1 MSSDMKTKTTSN
13 WIQHVKDFAKANNIK
28 YNEALRDPNLKV
40 GYVKVERIKKPKMS
54 SSMSPKSTI
63 ANKKHE
69 STEMVMELNTNYDKL
84 QTPMKMK
91 KGRKNKDM
99 MVVMEPPPM
108 MIQTESGDLQQ
119 VPEIKK
125 VRTKLAKKKEPVMM

>member
-40 GYVKVERIKKPKMS
+40 GYVKVERMKKPKMS
-54 SSMSPKSTI
+54 SSPKSTM

-69 STEMVMELNTNYDKL
+69 STEMELNYDKL

-91 KGRKNKDM
+91 KERKKKDM
-99 MVVMEPPPM
+99 MVIMESPPM
-108 MIQTESGDLQQ
+108 MIQTESGNLQQ
-119 VPEIKK
+119 VPEMKK
-125 VRTKLAKKKEPVMM
+125 VRAKLAKKKEPVMM